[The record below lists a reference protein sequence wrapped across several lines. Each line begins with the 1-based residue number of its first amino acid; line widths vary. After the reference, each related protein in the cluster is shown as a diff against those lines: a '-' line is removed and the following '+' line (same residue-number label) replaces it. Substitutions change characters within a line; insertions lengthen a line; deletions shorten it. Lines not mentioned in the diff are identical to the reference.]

1 MSGDQLHHLLGA
13 YLLGGLDAAD
23 TGRFQEHLKV
33 CAECRNE
40 LEDLKSLPSLLEALP
55 VPDAVALTWHRS
67 PESEIQ
73 DSRAVPPTLLD
84 GLAVRRRKSRRRWS
98 AVVGAVAV
106 ACLAVGFVA
115 APLLNQPPKPDAS
128 FSVEASSGLQVTVG
142 LVKKN
147 WGTELALEGH
157 SMPLNGT
164 LSLWVKDRA
173 GAEDRACAWTATPSG
188 RIRVT
193 GATPVQLTSIS
204 EVELRNDR
212 QQAVAVISVP
222 DGSP

>member
-1 MSGDQLHHLLGA
+1 MSGDQFHHLLGA

-33 CAECRNE
+33 CAECRDE
-40 LEDLKSLPSLLEALP
+40 LEDLQSLPSLLEALP

-67 PESEIQ
+67 AESESQ
-73 DSRAVPPTLLD
+73 DARAVPPALLD

-98 AVVGAVAV
+98 AVVGAVAA

-128 FSVEASSGLQVTVG
+128 YSVEASSGLQVTVG

-147 WGTELALEGH
+147 WGTELALEGR

-222 DGSP
+222 DGPP

>member
-1 MSGDQLHHLLGA
+1 LGA
-13 YLLGGLDAAD
+13 YLLGGLDEAD
-23 TGRFQEHLKV
+23 TGRFQEHLKI

-67 PESEIQ
+67 AESETQ
-73 DSRAVPPTLLD
+73 DARSVPPALL
-84 GLAVRRRKSRRRWS
+84 GELAVRRRKSRRRWS
-98 AVVGAVAV
+98 AVVGAVAA

-128 FSVEASSGLQVTVG
+128 YSVEASSGLQVTVG

-147 WGTELALEGH
+147 WGTELALEGR

-193 GATPVQLTSIS
+193 GATPVQMTSIS

>member
-1 MSGDQLHHLLGA
+1 MSRDQLHHLLGA

-23 TGRFQEHLKV
+23 TGRFQEHLNF

-67 PESEIQ
+67 AESETQ
-73 DSRAVPPTLLD
+73 DVRAVPPALLD
-84 GLAVRRRKSRRRWS
+84 GLAIRQRKMRRRWS
-98 AVVGAVAV
+98 AVVGAVAA

-128 FSVEASSGLQVTVG
+128 YSVEASSGLQVTVG

-147 WGTELALEGH
+147 WGTELALEGR

-188 RIRVT
+188 RVRVT

-212 QQAVAVISVP
+212 QQPVAVISVP
-222 DGSP
+222 DGPP